1 MPSQTPNVTY
11 ISIVTYCQATCRTSI
26 IILLSLLTTTH
37 GFGQIL
43 NVEKERMKGDSANYF
58 LGTVGLS
65 FNANNQSLTNDGTEK
80 SFVGLT
86 ANSDAAYFSTYHSFL
101 LIGQLQYTA
110 TSETAI
116 NSAGYGHFRI
126 NWLRKNIISYENF
139 VQIQYD
145 QGRGMQSR
153 RLAGGGVRF
162 RIYREEKSSLFAGT
176 GVMYEREEWE
186 QPSGEGGSVA
196 LGLWKNSSY
205 LTSRLQLRENIAFG
219 SIAYFQTG
227 YDPDQDF
234 FRHRVS
240 GDINILINVT
250 SKLALQTAV
259 GLAYENRPVVPI
271 PKFVYRVT
279 NGIQLNF

>member
-1 MPSQTPNVTY
+1 MHY
-11 ISIVTYCQATCRTSI
+11 FFAAT
-26 IILLSLLTTTH
+26 LLSAFAFTPCL
-37 GFGQIL
+37 GQIL
-43 NVEKERMKGDSANYF
+43 NIEKERMSGDSANYF

-65 FNANNQSLTNDGTEK
+65 FNANNQSLTADGTER
-80 SFVGLT
+80 SFVGFT
-86 ANSDAAYFSTYHSFL
+86 ANSDAAYLSTYHSFL

-110 TSETAI
+110 TSEAAI

-126 NWLRKNIISYENF
+126 NWLRKNAVSYENF
-139 VQIQYD
+139 AQIQYD

-186 QPSGEGGSVA
+186 RPGDEGGTEE
-196 LGLWKNSSY
+196 LRLWKNSSY
-205 LTSRLQLRENIAFG
+205 LTSRLQLRENIAFS
-219 SIAYFQTG
+219 SIVYFQTG
-227 YDPDQDF
+227 YDTDRDF

-240 GDINILINVT
+240 GDINILINIT

-259 GLAYENRPVVPI
+259 ALAYENRPVVPI
-271 PKFVYRVT
+271 PKFLYRVT
-279 NGIQLNF
+279 